1 MIRFLPYLVELAL
14 LIFCVIDLIQTP
26 ESDIRNLPKWAWLIL
41 IIILPLVGCIA
52 WLVAGRPVRVRPSQ
66 STWAPGAGFPEPQRP
81 QPKTDDIDARLQAEL
96 AEADR
101 RHEEAVQRWQ
111 ASLEERERKL
121 AEQERPNDPQQN
133 P

>member
-14 LIFCVIDLIQTP
+14 LIFCVIDLIQSP
-26 ESDIRNLPKWAWLIL
+26 EGEIRNLPKWAWLIL

-52 WLVAGRPVRVRPSQ
+52 WLVAGRPVRVRPAQ
-66 STWAPGAGFPEPQRP
+66 STWATGAGLPEPQRP
-81 QPKTDDIDARLQAEL
+81 QPKTDDIDARLQADL

-101 RHEEAVQRWQ
+101 RHEEALQRWQ